1 MGTTRPLLLDTAR
14 LFQSGR
20 SQAVRLP
27 KDYRFSGREV
37 VVKHFGNGV
46 LLLPMEDPWQ
56 TMEAGLAAFEPGF
69 ELQRNQP
76 DQQVRPDIHPDLPPD
91 AIQP

>member
-1 MGTTRPLLLDTAR
+1 MDTAK

-27 KDYRFSGREV
+27 KDYRFRGSEV

-46 LLLPMEDPWQ
+46 LLLPLDDPWQ
-56 TMEAGLAAFEPGF
+56 MLAAGLEAFEPGF
-69 ELQRNQP
+69 VLSREQP
-76 DQQVRPDIHPDLPPD
+76 EQQMRD
-91 AIQP
+91 AINP

>member
-1 MGTTRPLLLDTAR
+1 MITTTELLLLDTAR

-27 KDYRFSGREV
+27 KDYRFSGCEV

-46 LLLPMEDPWQ
+46 LLHMDDPWQ

-69 ELQRNQP
+69 ELQRDQP
-76 DQQVRPDIHPDLPPD
+76 DQQTRS

>member
-1 MGTTRPLLLDTAR
+1 
-14 LFQSGR
+14 
-20 SQAVRLP
+20 
-27 KDYRFSGREV
+27 V

-46 LLLPMEDPWQ
+46 LLHMDDPWQ

-69 ELQRNQP
+69 ELQRDQP
-76 DQQVRPDIHPDLPPD
+76 DQQTRS

>member
-1 MGTTRPLLLDTAR
+1 MGTTRPLLLDTVR

-27 KDYRFSGREV
+27 KDYRFCACQVEV
-37 VVKHFGNGV
+37 KLFGNGV
-46 LLLPMEDPWQ
+46 LLLPMDDPWQ

-76 DQQVRPDIHPDLPPD
+76 DQQVRPDILPDLPPD